1 MKTYLLLILFLIT
14 LPACSAEN
22 SPPATEAGQ
31 ASVSTTIDEN
41 GAGKIVVEARGE
53 LPKPPVFYSSDITN
67 NVTVR
72 PNQIDSEILVKVK
85 ILQGEAKTVSY
96 WTHGLAEVVTVEGGT
111 VAGWA
116 VRWDDKRRRF
126 IDVTF
131 KESGKPVAEHSFKIR
146 LKEEIGAFP
155 AMEQVT
161 NLGPAND
168 ESASFT
174 QIVNLSY
181 TNGVEGQL
189 KSIKNFLALNADE
202 GVPSRYQTDYGG
214 TFQLQ
219 LNRSGTTPSDVELT
233 RFRLSGELDQDAKF
247 GTFRIEGLARVAKA
261 GATVTILRGAAV
273 SLSSVPAN
281 PNYRVR
287 LETSGK
293 QAPYYELVF
302 EKPGEWPVELEFV
315 GAVTQ
320 DKEWSR
326 ILFTVAAGAVS
337 PVSLDGFPEA
347 IEFRNDSTV
356 QPVFQTAKWNGFIPA
371 SGDFHIAW
379 KALRRVGEGKLFFS
393 TSAKIDTTVSA
404 GLLRQN
410 HAIDYQILQGELDE
424 LLLDIDGPGEV
435 LDVVAMKGA
444 GTQVAGWTVEGD
456 EKRFLRVRLS
466 EAIKKA
472 GGITV
477 VTQLPID
484 AFPIRAAVM
493 RIIPRGV
500 VRHSGFMR
508 ISNRGSVRL
517 EPAATSGLTQLA
529 PEQYPGEALE
539 ARQVFVYRFP
549 SAEHE
554 FEVAVDR
561 IQPVVNVSERVV
573 YKLAE
578 TDRIIDAAIE
588 LDVREAPVREWDF
601 LIPDDY
607 SVVAVSGA
615 SVADYIVASA
625 ADAGRR
631 NLKVIFNADV
641 SGRQLVTLQ
650 LEKNLAAV
658 AGDWVL
664 PRIDYPGAE
673 SVRGDIGIAGE
684 PGFRIASG
692 ETDLLAERPLSY
704 FPDPTPYLQQAF
716 RIRERGWSATMQVE
730 VLEKS
735 IQADVFHLYS
745 LSEGTAYGSALI
757 NYFVTG
763 APVSELSILVPEDL
777 GNVTADGKDIRSFR
791 QEGDTLK
798 VSLHQPVI
806 GSYTLLITFEEKL
819 DTTGG
824 VLQPGRVK
832 PLEVEGERGYLQI
845 VSLMQ
850 VKMELKSG
858 SEGLLKLDALELPAE
873 FRLLSSAPT
882 LGAWQ
887 YTERPFDLS
896 LNVDWFETGMT
907 VTQVVEFSEIN
918 SRISPDGEW
927 VSDVIY
933 YVKSRGR
940 RAFKVELPD
949 AVRLWAVTVAG
960 KSATARQ
967 SGSATLIPLPG
978 GIDPNVPVEVRLRL
992 GRPAV
997 DGANPLVALP
1007 RVDAPVL
1014 KTEWYLHGDEKR
1026 ILVPTGG
1033 TVEPPVPVLR
1043 PSGFSWMT
1051 RHGLAFLTMISA
1063 FAVLGVWLTRKKG
1076 ILRFPGILAL
1086 IASVL
1091 CAVAATVRALSAV
1104 RGTNP
1109 LQISLPALTE
1119 GEAVEL
1125 TVRNSTLWEANLVW
1139 PGLVVLVLGIG
1150 VLVRSFMK
1158 KPPLGKSLCRVVSI
1172 FLVSIGLLLQRDGA
1186 GWFFGFLA
1194 VAIAVLLLFPQVRG
1208 GWKRFRKSRK
1218 QSRRSAREKPEQSGE
1233 GAGPATAT
1241 LIIGAFLLLS
1251 GWGNASAQGLN
1262 PAGYESASEIRQEW
1276 KISSVNNS
1284 VSGDGTLLLSGKSG
1298 DSFLL
1303 LRHPAILTDFQGEG
1317 LRLTRQTL
1325 DGLGLCYVI
1334 TIADDA
1340 PVESLVTDPFAVE
1353 PQNSGREVKD
1363 YEANFS
1369 FLLEVADVGAGVDVP
1384 TGTASVQEITATF
1397 DKAGWSYSSA
1407 DAIKVTKIKSDG
1419 ESSSAR
1425 LLIAP
1430 GRKAKVLIKPEMRDL
1445 SSEVTQFFVENSNLY
1460 LPGPGVIDGR
1470 HRLEIRPA
1478 KGEVTQL
1485 EVTIP
1490 NGATVSEV
1498 TGPVGS
1504 WQFDAESGR
1513 LHLEVEPKQ
1522 STPFQINVK
1531 TQRSLGPLPADATL
1545 EPILVG
1551 GAEGQVGLIAIGFG
1565 PDAQPEK
1572 VESDTLSTVNLGDFD
1587 ATLLPDESTI
1597 LHRVYRFGE
1606 EGGSLSLRVA
1616 AVTPEVRVESKQV
1629 LSLGDERVVFGVNFN
1644 VAITRAGLFQLSF
1657 PLPDG
1662 FEVESL
1668 TGDALHHWAELS
1680 DEEQRRVV
1688 LHLNGKTMGV
1698 HSFALT
1704 LTSATPETADGW
1716 EIPQFTLTEASRQ
1729 TGEMVVKPTTGIRLR
1744 TLTRQNVSEVDPRTL
1759 GDGAKGSLAFRLLQK
1774 DWNLTLGIEK
1784 LDPWLTSQVL
1794 HEVTLREGQTRTTLH
1809 LRLNVQNASV
1819 RSFQVHLP
1827 ITTPEEARSLIAT
1840 GKAVSDMVRVS
1851 PDSDLWEIRL
1861 KRRVLGDV
1869 DLRIEYERRGGREEE
1884 REALTPAAFPESRQT
1899 SYYFAVRSGGRLEV
1913 EATELPRG
1921 WQRADWNNVPQTLR
1935 EAGNRNAPV
1944 ITLRTV
1950 DPEEPLLIEAQRH
1963 SLAEALKL
1971 RVANGTLTS
1980 VLSPL
1985 GDQLTAVDLT
1995 MEVVQR
2001 SSLRVVLPPEGE
2013 LFSIFVNG
2021 ESVHSVRQGDA
2032 WQFYILPGADDRTA
2046 TVRFV
2051 YSVEGTELAK
2061 QGLLSPE
2068 LNVPLENIEWN
2079 VVAPKGFTL
2088 TDSDGNL
2095 ELKEEQRWQQYD
2107 RKSYLSKTKGKRDEQ
2122 AKQAAALLDQAN
2134 VLLQAGEQS
2143 KARWAFNSVANQY
2156 ALDAASNEDARV
2168 QLENLQTQQAVV
2180 GLNTRRQRL
2189 YLDQSAAGE
2198 GGAQNEQI
2206 DAGIN
2211 ENRILQKGDLNYRP
2225 QELSQLLVGI
2235 SSEENEALTRI
2246 AAQLVKHQRSSI
2258 PAPQAI
2264 TITLPEEG
2272 TIYTF
2277 KRTVQVA
2284 ENAPLALD
2292 LNFAKDNRV
2301 SFLKAVALIALCLI
2315 LAAGVGFAGRREA
2328 EAQ

>member
-1 MKTYLLLILFLIT
+1 MKTHLLLILFLIT
-14 LPACSAEN
+14 FPAFGAETP
-22 SPPATEAGQ
+22 PPAAEGGK

-41 GAGKIVVEARGE
+41 GAGKIIVEARGE

-72 PNQIDSEILVKVK
+72 PNQIDSEIDVKVK

-96 WTHGLAEVVTVEGGT
+96 WTHGLAEVVAVEGAT
-111 VAGWA
+111 VGAWA

-131 KESGKPVAEHSFKIR
+131 KKSEKPVKDHSFKIR
-146 LKEEIGAFP
+146 LKEEIGEFP
-155 AMEQVT
+155 AKEQVT

-189 KSIKNFLALNADE
+189 KSIKNFLALNADD
-202 GVPSRYQTDYGG
+202 GVPSRFQTDFGG

-219 LNRSGTTPSDVELT
+219 LNRSGMTPAAVELT
-233 RFRLSGELDQDAKF
+233 RFRLSGELDEDGEF
-247 GTFRIEGLARVAKA
+247 GSFRMQGTARVAKA
-261 GATVTILRGAAV
+261 GATITILRGAAV

-302 EKPGEWPVELEFV
+302 DKAGEWPVELEFV
-315 GAVTQ
+315 GAVSR

-356 QPVFQTAKWNGFIPA
+356 QPVFQGAKWNGFIPA
-371 SGDFHIAW
+371 SGDFQIGW
-379 KALRRVGEGKLFFS
+379 KAVRRVGEGKLFFS
-393 TSAKIDTTVSA
+393 TSAKIESTVSA
-404 GLLRQN
+404 GLLRQD

-424 LLLDIDGPGEV
+424 LLLDIEGPGEV

-472 GGITV
+472 GGLKV
-477 VTQLPID
+477 VTQLPLD

-517 EPAATSGLTQLA
+517 EPATTSGLTQLA

-549 SAEHE
+549 SAEHA

-601 LIPDDY
+601 MIPDDY

-615 SVADYIVASA
+615 SVADYIVATAS
-625 ADAGRR
+625 DDGRR

-641 SGRQLVTLQ
+641 EGRQLVVLQ

-658 AGDWVL
+658 AGDWIL
-664 PRIDYPGAE
+664 PRIEYPGAE
-673 SVRGDIGIAGE
+673 SVRGDIGIVGE
-684 PGFRIASG
+684 PGFRIATG

-704 FPDPTPYLQQAF
+704 FPDPTPHLQQAF
-716 RIRERGWSATMQVE
+716 RIRERGWSATMTVE

-745 LSEGTAYGSALI
+745 LSEGSAYGSALI

-763 APVSELSILVPEDL
+763 APVSELNVLVPEDL

-798 VSLHQPVI
+798 VALHQPVI
-806 GSYTLLITFEEKL
+806 GSYTLLITFEEKF

-824 VLQPGRVK
+824 VLQPGRVT

-850 VKMELKSG
+850 VKMERG
-858 SEGLLKLDALELPAE
+858 AESEGLLKLDALELPAE

-887 YTERPFDLS
+887 YTERPFELS

-927 VSDVIY
+927 VTDIIY

-940 RAFKVELPD
+940 RAFKVELP
-949 AVRLWAVTVAG
+949 AEVRLWAVTVAG

-967 SGSATLIPLPG
+967 SGAATLIPLPG
-978 GIDPNVPVEVRLRL
+978 GTDPNVPVEVRLRL

-997 DGANPLVALP
+997 EGSNPLVALP
-1007 RVDAPVL
+1007 KVDAPVL

-1033 TVEPPVPVLR
+1033 TVDPPVPVLR
-1043 PSGFSWMT
+1043 PSGFSWVT
-1051 RHGLAFLTMISA
+1051 EQGLSILTMISI
-1063 FAVLGVWLTRKKG
+1063 FAVIGVWLTRKKG
-1076 ILRFPGILAL
+1076 VLRFPGVLAL

-1091 CAVAATVRALSAV
+1091 CAITAMVRALSAV

-1119 GEAVEL
+1119 GEAVEI
-1125 TVRNSTLWEANLVW
+1125 TVRNSTLWQANLVW
-1139 PGLVVLVLGIG
+1139 TGLAVLVLGLV

-1158 KPPLGKSLCRVVSI
+1158 NPPFGKSPCRVLSI
-1172 FLVSIGLLLQRDGA
+1172 FLVSIGLLMQRDGA
-1186 GWFFGFLA
+1186 GWFFAFLA
-1194 VAIAVLLLFPQVRG
+1194 VAIAVFLLLPQARG
-1208 GWKRFRKSRK
+1208 GWNRFRKSLK
-1218 QSRRSAREKPEQSGE
+1218 QTRQSTKAKPDKTVEGE
-1233 GAGPATAT
+1233 GPATAT
-1241 LIIGAFLLLS
+1241 LIIGSLLLLS
-1251 GWGNASAQGLN
+1251 GWGSASAQGLN

-1276 KISSVNNS
+1276 QISSGENS

-1303 LRHPAILTDFQGEG
+1303 LRHPAVLTKFEGEG

-1325 DGLGLCYVI
+1325 DGLGLCYVL
-1334 TIADDA
+1334 TIAEETPAA
-1340 PVESLVTDPFAVE
+1340 PLVTDPFAVE
-1353 PQNSGREVKD
+1353 PENPEQAVRD
-1363 YEANFS
+1363 YRASFS
-1369 FLLEVADVGAGVDVP
+1369 FLLEVADVGVGVDVP
-1384 TGTASVQEITATF
+1384 TGTASVQEITASF
-1397 DKAGWSYSSA
+1397 DKAGWSYASA
-1407 DAIKVTKIKSDG
+1407 DAIQVTKIKSDG

-1445 SSEVTQFFVENSNLY
+1445 TSEVTQFFVESNNLY
-1460 LPGPGVIDGR
+1460 LPGPGVIDGK

-1478 KGEVTQL
+1478 KGQVSQL
-1485 EVTIP
+1485 TVTIP

-1498 TGPVGS
+1498 AGPVGS

-1513 LHLEVEPKQ
+1513 LHLEIEPTQ
-1522 STPFQINVK
+1522 STPFRLDVK
-1531 TQRSLGPLPADATL
+1531 TQRSLGPLPAEAIL

-1551 GAEGQVGLIAIGFG
+1551 GAEGQVGLIALGFG

-1572 VESDTLSTVNLGDFD
+1572 VESETLSTVNLGDFD
-1587 ATLLPDESTI
+1587 ATLLPDESTV
-1597 LHRVYRFGE
+1597 LHRVYRFGA
-1606 EGGSLSLRVA
+1606 EGGSLFLRVA

-1629 LSLGDERVVFGVNFN
+1629 LSLGDERVVLGVNFN

-1680 DEEQRRVV
+1680 DEGQRRIV

-1698 HSFALT
+1698 HPFALT
-1704 LTSATPETADGW
+1704 LTAATPETVDGW
-1716 EIPQFTLTEASRQ
+1716 EIPQFSLSEASRQ

-1744 TLTRQNVSEVDPRTL
+1744 TLTRQNVSEIDPRTI

-1784 LDPWLTSQVL
+1784 LDPWLTAQIL
-1794 HEVTLREGQTRTTLH
+1794 HEVTLREGQTRTALH

-1819 RSFQVHLP
+1819 RSFQVKLP

-1861 KRRVLGDV
+1861 KRRVIGDV
-1869 DLRIEYERRGGREEE
+1869 DVRIEYERRGGREQE
-1884 REALTPAAFPESRQT
+1884 REALIPAAFPDSRQT
-1899 SYYFAVRSGGRLEV
+1899 SYFFAVRSGGRLEV
-1913 EATELPRG
+1913 EALELPRG

-1944 ITLRTV
+1944 LTLRTV
-1950 DPEEPLLIEAQRH
+1950 DPDEPLLIEAQRH

-2051 YSVEGTELAK
+2051 YSVEGAHLK
-2061 QGLLSPE
+2061 KLGLLSPE

-2088 TDSDGNL
+2088 TASDGNL
-2095 ELKEEQRWQQYD
+2095 ELKQEQRWQQYD
-2107 RKSYLSKTKGKRDEQ
+2107 RKSYLSKTKGKREEQ
-2122 AKQAAALLDQAN
+2122 AKQASALLDQAN

-2189 YLDQSAAGE
+2189 YLDQSAAGDVS
-2198 GGAQNEQI
+2198 GRNDQL

-2225 QELSQLLVGI
+2225 QELSQLLVGN
-2235 SSEENEALTRI
+2235 SSEDTEALTRI

-2277 KRTVQVA
+2277 ARTVQVA

-2292 LNFAKDNRV
+2292 LDFSRDHRISFAKA
-2301 SFLKAVALIALCLI
+2301 LALIGLCAL
-2315 LAAGVGFAGRREA
+2315 LAAGLGFAGRSDTA
-2328 EAQ
+2328 V

>member
-1 MKTYLLLILFLIT
+1 MKTHLLLILFLIT
-14 LPACSAEN
+14 LPAFGAEAP
-22 SPPATEAGQ
+22 PPAAEGGQ
-31 ASVSTTIDEN
+31 ASVSTTIDKN
-41 GAGKIVVEARGE
+41 GAGKIIVEARGE

-111 VAGWA
+111 VGAWA

-131 KESGKPVAEHSFKIR
+131 KEAEKPVSDHSFKIR
-146 LKEEIGAFP
+146 LKEEIGEFP
-155 AMEQVT
+155 AKEQVT

-189 KSIKNFLALNADE
+189 KSIKNFLALNADD
-202 GVPSRYQTDYGG
+202 GVPSRFQTDFGG

-219 LNRSGTTPSDVELT
+219 LNRSGMTPAAVELT
-233 RFRLSGELDQDAKF
+233 RFRLSGELDEDGKF
-247 GTFRIEGLARVAKA
+247 GSFRMQGIARVAKV
-261 GATVTILRGAAV
+261 GATITILRGAAV

-302 EKPGEWPVELEFV
+302 DKRGEWPVELEFV

-337 PVSLDGFPEA
+337 PVSLEGFPEA

-356 QPVFQTAKWNGFIPA
+356 QPVLQGAKWNGFIPA

-379 KALRRVGEGKLFFS
+379 KAVRRVGEGKLFFS
-393 TSAKIDTTVSA
+393 TSAKIETTVSA
-404 GLLRQN
+404 GLLRQD

-435 LDVVAMKGA
+435 LDVIAMKGA

-466 EAIKKA
+466 EAIKKS

-477 VTQLPID
+477 VTQLPLD

-517 EPAATSGLTQLA
+517 EPATTSGLTQLA
-529 PEQYPGEALE
+529 PEQFAGEALE

-561 IQPVVNVSERVV
+561 IQPVVSVSERVV

-601 LIPDDY
+601 LIPEDY

-615 SVADYIVASA
+615 SIADYIVASA

-664 PRIDYPGAE
+664 PRIEYPGAE
-673 SVRGDIGIAGE
+673 SLRGDIGIAGD
-684 PGFRIASG
+684 PGFRIVSG

-704 FPDPTPYLQQAF
+704 FPDPTPHLQQAF

-763 APVSELSILVPEDL
+763 APVSELNILVPEDL

-798 VSLHQPVI
+798 VALHQPVI

-824 VLQPGRVK
+824 VLQPGRVQ
-832 PLEVEGERGYLQI
+832 PIEVEGERGYLQI

-887 YTERPFDLS
+887 YTERPFELS

-967 SGSATLIPLPG
+967 SGTATLIPLPG
-978 GIDPNVPVEVRLRL
+978 GIDPNVPVEVSLRL

-1007 RVDAPVL
+1007 KVDAPVL

-1033 TVEPPVPVLR
+1033 TVDPPVPVLR

-1051 RHGLAFLTMISA
+1051 RHGLPFLTMISV
-1063 FAVLGVWLTRKKG
+1063 FAVVGVSLSRKKG
-1076 ILRFPGILAL
+1076 VLKFPGILAL

-1091 CAVAATVRALSAV
+1091 CALAAMVRALSAI

-1125 TVRNSTLWEANLVW
+1125 MVRNSTLWQANLVW
-1139 PGLVVLVLGIG
+1139 SGLVVLALGIG
-1150 VLVRSFMK
+1150 GLVRSFMK
-1158 KPPLGKSLCRVVSI
+1158 NPPFGKSLCRVVSI
-1172 FLVSIGLLLQRDGA
+1172 FLVSIGLLMQRDGA
-1186 GWFFGFLA
+1186 GWFFAFLA
-1194 VAIAVLLLFPQVRG
+1194 VTIAVLLLFPQVRG
-1208 GWKRFRKSRK
+1208 GWKRFRENLK
-1218 QSRRSAREKPEQSGE
+1218 QSRRAAGVKPGE
-1233 GAGPATAT
+1233 SSEGTGPATAT
-1241 LIIGAFLLLS
+1241 LIIGALLLLS

-1276 KISSVNNS
+1276 KISSLNNS
-1284 VSGDGTLLLSGKSG
+1284 VSGDGTLLLSGRSG

-1303 LRHPAILTDFQGEG
+1303 LRHPAVLTDFQGEG

-1334 TIADDA
+1334 TIAERSPSILPEA
-1340 PVESLVTDPFAVE
+1340 E
-1353 PQNSGREVKD
+1353 PLAAEPENPAQEVNR
-1363 YEANFS
+1363 YEARFS
-1369 FLLEVADVGAGVDVP
+1369 FLLEVTDVGAGVDVP

-1397 DKAGWSYSSA
+1397 DKEGWRYSSG
-1407 DAIKVTKIKSDG
+1407 DAIQVTKIKGDG

-1425 LLIAP
+1425 MLIAP
-1430 GRKAKVLIKPEMRDL
+1430 GRKAKVFIKPEMRDL

-1460 LPGPGVIDGR
+1460 LPGPGVIDGK

-1485 EVTIP
+1485 DVTIP
-1490 NGATVSEV
+1490 DGATVSEV

-1522 STPFQINVK
+1522 STPFRIDVK

-1545 EPILVG
+1545 EPILVE

-1565 PDAQPEK
+1565 PDAQPET
-1572 VESDTLSTVNLGDFD
+1572 VESGTLSTVNPGDFD
-1587 ATLLPDESTI
+1587 ATLLPDESTV

-1606 EGGSLSLRVA
+1606 EGGSFSLRVA

-1680 DEEQRRVV
+1680 DEEQRRIV
-1688 LHLNGKTMGV
+1688 LHLDGKTMGV

-1704 LTSATPETADGW
+1704 LTSATPETEDGW
-1716 EIPQFTLTEASRQ
+1716 EIPQFSLTEASRQ

-1744 TLTRQNVSEVDPRTL
+1744 TLTRQNVSEVDPRSL

-1809 LRLNVQNASV
+1809 VRLNVQNASV

-1827 ITTPEEARSLIAT
+1827 LTTPEEARSLMAT

-1899 SYYFAVRSGGRLEV
+1899 SYFFAVRSGGRLEV
-1913 EATELPRG
+1913 DVTGLPRG

-1950 DPEEPLLIEAQRH
+1950 APEEPLFIGAQRH

-2051 YSVEGTELAK
+2051 YSVEGTQLAK

-2095 ELKEEQRWQQYD
+2095 ELKEEQRWQRYD

-2189 YLDQSAAGE
+2189 YLDQSATGE
-2198 GGAQNEQI
+2198 GIGQNDQI

-2284 ENAPLALD
+2284 ENAPLGLD
-2292 LNFAKDNRV
+2292 LNFAKDTRI
-2301 SFLKAVALIALCLI
+2301 SFLKASVLIGLCLI
-2315 LAAGVGFAGRREA
+2315 LAAGIGFAGRRGVE
-2328 EAQ
+2328 E